1 MNQNVKKGILI
12 ALGVSALIII
22 GVVVINRFKKPAENT
37 PQGFNEMIEKAK
49 KVHPEIYAWWEGL
62 DISKQVSIENS
73 MTTEIL
79 TILRNELTK
88 RNYSEQAR
96 QLLRNAGY
104 VG

>member
-37 PQGFNEMIEKAK
+37 PQGFNEMTEKAK

-104 VG
+104 NG